1 MGRRDSR
8 VFPRGWKTLNKKLN
22 ERIKK
27 GREYRAVV
35 NIAPSQEENSYVVEG
50 YAATWE
56 CYELYNDGEYRI
68 LEQILPT
75 ALNGADLSDVIL
87 RFDHAGPVFARTSN
101 GTLRISTDGH
111 GIQIWADLSRTERAR
126 QMHEEIKT
134 GMITKMSWAFT
145 VTDDSWLEEN
155 GQSTRTIKQIGK
167 VFDVAPV
174 SIPANDGTEISARC
188 LADGVI
194 RRHDAEEVRR
204 ELDLS
209 MAKIEFIQ
217 NER

>member
-1 MGRRDSR
+1 MS
-8 VFPRGWKTLNKKLN
+8 KELN

-35 NIAPSQEENSYVVEG
+35 NIAPSQEKNSYAVEG
-50 YAATWE
+50 YATTWN
-56 CYELYNDGEYRI
+56 CYELYNDGEYRV

-87 RFDHAGPVFARTSN
+87 RYDHTGPVFARTSN
-101 GTLRISTDGH
+101 GTLTLTTDEH
-111 GIQIWADLSRTERAR
+111 GILIKADLGKTERAR

-145 VTDDSWLEEN
+145 VTDDSWLEES

-167 VFDVAPV
+167 VYDVAPV

-188 LADGVI
+188 LADGAI

-209 MAKIEFIQ
+209 MAKIEFIK